1 MWVPPSEAPGLADG
15 IFLDEFKDI
24 SELDNLKPIQ
34 PSGGPSHYA
43 CLRGNPLSLTIAPS
57 TPTELPPVSMP
68 SKHPA
73 TMAKKDHHL
82 AAYIGDSQGLRETLP
97 TLKTTVSGQEP
108 MKNFETL
115 PPLPAP
121 GQPLM
126 FADLFAGCG
135 GLSLGLSLAGLNGV
149 FAVER
154 DKMAF
159 STLSANLLERRDVP
173 VPQFEWPSWLERK
186 AWGIDDILEQHPLD
200 LSRLKGKVHV
210 LAGGPPCQGFSFAGK
225 RLESDPRNQLFEKYV
240 EMVKA
245 IQPAAIVLENVPGMK
260 VAHKAKSWKEELGL
274 TKVKPHSYY
283 DKLVE
288 SLNSVGYEVLG
299 KIVDCSL
306 FGVPQKRPRLIVIGI
321 HKDLARHLRGGANR
335 AFELLEEARLNQ
347 LQELGLPEV
356 VSASEAISDLEIKH
370 VGTRPCTDPSS
381 RTGFLELAYKGP
393 RTHYQNLMH
402 QGSDGS
408 MDSVRLAKHKPEIS
422 ERFMRIIQDPEC
434 VRGGL
439 MSLAQREKYGL
450 KKHRICLMHEKN
462 PAPTITT
469 LPDDVLHYSEP
480 RILTVRESARLQ
492 SFPDWFQFR
501 GKFTTGG
508 SQRTKECP
516 RYTQVGNAV
525 PPYLARA
532 IGLAIRS
539 VLDEA
544 MAVSSQQA
552 VDEVEQETLAIA

>member
-1 MWVPPSEAPGLADG
+1 MWVPPSKAQGFSDA
-15 IFLDEFKDI
+15 IFLDKFNDI
-24 SELDNLKPIQ
+24 CKACGLKPSQQ
-34 PSGGPSHYA
+34 PGSPRHWA
-43 CLRGNPLSLTIAPS
+43 CLRGNPLSITIAPS
-57 TPTELPPVSMP
+57 APTELPLVSMP
-68 SKHPA
+68 IKNQTSV
-73 TMAKKDHHL
+73 AKKDHHR
-82 AAYIGDSQGLRETLP
+82 AACIGYSQGLRETLP

-108 MKNFETL
+108 MKKLETL
-115 PPLPAP
+115 PPLPAS

-159 STLSANLLERRDVP
+159 STLSANLLEGRDEL
-173 VPQFEWPSWLERK
+173 VPQFKWPDWLKRK
-186 AWGIDDILEQHPLD
+186 AWGIDEILEQHPLR
-200 LSRLKGKVHV
+200 LSELKGKVHV

-288 SLNSVGYEVLG
+288 SLNGVGYEVLG

-347 LQELGLPEV
+347 LQELRLPEV
-356 VSASEAISDLEIKH
+356 VSASEAISDLEIEH
-370 VGTRPCTDPSS
+370 AGIRPCTDPSS
-381 RTGFLELAYKGP
+381 RTGFREIAYKGP
-393 RTHYQNLMH
+393 RTHYQALMH
-402 QGSDGS
+402 QGCDTP
-408 MDSVRLAKHKPEIS
+408 MDSVRLANHKPEIS
-422 ERFMRIIQDPEC
+422 ERFMRIIDDPEC
-434 VRGGL
+434 NRGGL

-450 KKHRICLMHEKN
+450 KKHRICLMHEEI

-532 IGLAIRS
+532 IGMAISS
-539 VLDEA
+539 VLEEA
-544 MAVSSQQA
+544 VAAASQKAVA
-552 VDEVEQETLAIA
+552 EVEQKTLAIA

>member
-1 MWVPPSEAPGLADG
+1 MWVPPSEAPGLADE
-15 IFLDEFKDI
+15 IFLNEFNDL
-24 SELDNLKPIQ
+24 SECFNFKPSQ
-34 PSGGPSHYA
+34 PPGSPSDGV
-43 CLRGNPLSLTIAPS
+43 CLRQNPLSITIAPS
-57 TPTELPPVSMP
+57 TPTEQPLVNLPNKPQSSV
-68 SKHPA
+68 
-73 TMAKKDHHL
+73 AKKDHHRS
-82 AAYIGDSQGLRETLP
+82 AYIGDSQGLRETLP

-108 MKNFETL
+108 MKNIETH
-115 PPLPAP
+115 PPLPAH

-159 STLSANLLERRDVP
+159 STLSANLLEGRDVP
-173 VPQFEWPSWLERK
+173 VRQFEWPSWLERK
-186 AWGIDDILEQHPLD
+186 AWGIDEILERHPLE
-200 LSRLKGKVHV
+200 LSKLKGKVHV

-260 VAHKAKSWKEELGL
+260 VAHKAKSWKELGIQ
-274 TKVKPHSYY
+274 VKPQSYY

-288 SLNSVGYEVLG
+288 SLDRVGYQVLG
-299 KIVDCSL
+299 RIVDSSL

-321 HKDLARHLRGGANR
+321 RKDLARHLRGGATR
-335 AFELLEEARLNQ
+335 AFELLEEARLKQ
-347 LQELGLPEV
+347 LQDLGLPET
-356 VSASEAISDLEIKH
+356 VSASEAISDLEISH
-370 VGTRPCTDPSS
+370 AGTRPCTDPSS
-381 RTGFLELAYKGP
+381 RTGFQELAYKGP
-393 RTHYQNLMH
+393 RTPYQTLMQ
-402 QGSDGS
+402 QGVDGS

-422 ERFMRIIQDPEC
+422 ERFMKIIQDPEC
-434 VRGGL
+434 TKGGL

-450 KKHRICLMHEKN
+450 KKHRICLMRAEN

-508 SQRTKECP
+508 SRRTKECP

-539 VLDEA
+539 VLEEA
-544 MAVSSQQA
+544 VAASSQQA
-552 VDEVEQETLAIA
+552 VDEVEQQTLAIA